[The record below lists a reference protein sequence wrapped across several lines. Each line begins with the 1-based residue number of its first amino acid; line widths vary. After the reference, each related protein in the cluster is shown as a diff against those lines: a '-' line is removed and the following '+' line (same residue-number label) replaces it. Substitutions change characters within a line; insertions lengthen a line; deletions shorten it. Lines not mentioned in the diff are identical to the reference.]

1 MREGLREVWMVD
13 TIWGT
18 TNKPVSSRRLAE
30 ILEQDPNIQG
40 TLYVGYPILGT
51 PSGAFPFD
59 AVLLSPDHGVVVFDV
74 VEGTD
79 LGNFTA
85 RQDDFYTKLQ
95 AKLIQYPALVQR
107 RDLLVKI
114 TVVTFSPAVKA
125 AAADLD
131 GDYPILV
138 RDRDILDFVG
148 RIAWDYTSVFPAL
161 AGAVQA
167 LSTIRKGGRR
177 RREVSKE
184 NSRGYKVRNLE
195 DSIANLDVDQ
205 GAAVIETVEGVQRIR
220 GLAGSGK
227 TIVLALK
234 VAYLHARHPDWQ
246 IAVTFNTRSLKGQ
259 FERLINTFTI
269 EQTNEE
275 PDWTRVEV
283 LNAWGAPG
291 SRERAGLYYKF
302 CAANSTPYYDFQSA
316 RTKFGP
322 DKEFQGACQESLD
335 LAKSPIAVYDVILVD
350 EAQDFP
356 IQFLRLCRLFLRP
369 PYRLVYAYDELQ
381 SLTNV
386 SLPPPE
392 ELFGTDGE
400 GRPLVSFGAGS
411 IGEPKQDIILER
423 CYRNPRPILATAH
436 ALGFGIYRSPGGL
449 VQFFDQHRLWLD
461 VGYRI
466 HSGELE
472 DDHFVSLERTDETSP
487 KFLESHSPV
496 SDLIVFKRFGSSQ
509 EQDDWLVS
517 EIVNNIE
524 DEELSPDDIIVIN
537 PDPLKTRKVVAA
549 ARAMLFDKGINT
561 SLAGVS
567 GSPDIFF
574 ENNTVTFTGI
584 FRAKG
589 NEAAMVYVINAQD
602 CFQGYSAATVARI
615 RNQLFTAI
623 TRSKAWVRVLGVGSV
638 MDSLIKEYQ
647 QIVHRD
653 FRLEFKYPDA
663 EARNRLRIISRDIRR
678 RRSLRR
684 TQNIAQLKELLE
696 AIAAGDVEIEDLPAQ
711 TRRRLSNL
719 FRSHE

>member
-1 MREGLREVWMVD
+1 MV
-13 TIWGT
+13 I
-18 TNKPVSSRRLAE
+18 
-30 ILEQDPNIQG
+30 
-40 TLYVGYPILGT
+40 
-51 PSGAFPFD
+51 FD
-59 AVLLSPDHGVVVFDV
+59 I

-79 LGNFTA
+79 LGNYTE

-95 AKLIQYPALVQR
+95 AKLIQYPALMRR
-107 RDLLVKI
+107 RDLLVEI
-114 TVVTFSPAVKA
+114 TVATFAPAVRLM
-125 AAADLD
+125 AADPE
-131 GDYPILV
+131 GDYPVLV
-138 RDRDILDFVG
+138 RDKEILDFVG
-148 RIAWDYTSVFPAL
+148 AIAWDHTSTFPAL
-161 AGAVQA
+161 AGAIQA
-167 LSTIRKGGRR
+167 LSTIRKGRR

-259 FERLINTFTI
+259 FERLITTFTI

-275 PDWTRVEV
+275 PDWSRVEI

-302 CAANSTPYYDFQSA
+302 CAANKTPYYDFQSA
-316 RTKFGP
+316 RAKFGA
-322 DKEFQGACQESLD
+322 DKEFLGACQEALD
-335 LAKSPIAVYDVILVD
+335 LAKSPTPAYDAILVD

-356 IQFLRLCRLFLRP
+356 PQFLRLCRLFLRP
-369 PYRLVYAYDELQ
+369 PQRLVYAYDELQ

-392 ELFGTDGE
+392 ELFGTDSE
-400 GRPLVSFGAGS
+400 GNPLVSFAAGS

-423 CYRNPRPILATAH
+423 CYRNPRPVLATAH

-466 HSGELE
+466 HKGELE
-472 DDHFVSLERTDETSP
+472 DNHFVSLERTDETSP
-487 KFLESHSPV
+487 KFLESHSPI
-496 SDLIVFKRFGSSQ
+496 SDLLVFKRFRTS
-509 EQDDWLVS
+509 EDQDEWLVN
-517 EIVNNIE
+517 EIINNIE
-524 DEELSPDDIIVIN
+524 TEELSPDDIIVIN
-537 PDPLKTRKVVAA
+537 PDPLKTRKAVAS
-549 ARAMLFDKGINT
+549 ARGILFEKGINT

-574 ENNTVTFTGI
+574 ETDTVTFTGI

-589 NEAAMVYVINAQD
+589 NEAAMIYVINAQD
-602 CFQGYSAATVARI
+602 CFQGYSPATVARI

-623 TRSKAWVRVLGVGSV
+623 TRSKAWVRVLGVGST
-638 MDSLIKEYQ
+638 MDGLIKEYQ
-647 QIVHRD
+647 EITRRD

-663 EARNRLRIISRDIRR
+663 EARNQLRIINRDITR
-678 RRSLRR
+678 RRSPRR
-684 TQNIAQLKELLE
+684 TRNIAELKELLE